1 MINLMHS
8 YGQVRHVRAGISQAH
23 GEEGESL
30 AHALTRELHEEI
42 GLVITAAH
50 APRLVWV
57 QTVAFPST
65 QAHGYAEF
73 GWKGKYY
80 AGGIRAGDED
90 RTK

>member
-1 MINLMHS
+1 MFVPVSHRRM
-8 YGQVRHVRAGISQAH
+8 R
-23 GEEGESL
+23 EEGESL

-42 GLVITAAH
+42 GLLITAAH

-65 QAHGYAEF
+65 QAHGYAEL

-90 RTK
+90 RPK